1 MTSLNLSP
9 NRNVVKKLDGV
20 LLPFTTPF
28 SAGGEVDAAALC
40 ENVARWN
47 ETGVAGYVAL
57 GSTGERVHLDERERA
72 LVVESARACVPR
84 ELAFVVGVGEQ
95 STRLAIFEAR
105 RAADAGA
112 DAVLALTPHFYRGA
126 LTQDALAEHFAAVAD
141 VSSTPVV
148 LYNIPQNTGVAIAPE
163 RVARL
168 SEHPNIIGIKDS
180 SGDMVNLVEMLRLVG
195 AGRDDFAVM
204 TGHAGVFYA
213 SLCAGVVGAILA
225 AGCIAPRLC
234 VEIYEAFTRGDH
246 ARALELQRRLAPVAR
261 AVTVRFGIGG
271 LKFALNLAGYK
282 GGTVRAP
289 LHEPNEEARSE
300 IARLLEEAQIVVPRE
315 V

>member
-1 MTSLNLSP
+1 MMSQRLH
-9 NRNVVKKLDGV
+9 GV

-28 SAGGEVDAAALC
+28 GADGEVDASALG

-72 LVVESARACVPR
+72 LIVESARACVPR

-95 STRLAIFEAR
+95 STRLAILEAR
-105 RAADAGA
+105 RACEAGA

-141 VSSTPVV
+141 EAGVPVI

-163 RVARL
+163 WVARL
-168 SEHPNIIGIKDS
+168 ADHTNIVGIKDS
-180 SGDMVNLVEMLRLVG
+180 SGDVANLVEMLRLAG
-195 AGRDDFAVM
+195 AGREDFAVL

-213 SLCAGVVGAILA
+213 SLCAGVRGAILA
-225 AGCIAPRLC
+225 AGCAVPRLC
-234 VEIYEAFTRGDH
+234 VEIYEAFVGGDH
-246 ARALELQRRLAPVAR
+246 ARAQESQRRLAPVAR
-261 AVTVRFGIGG
+261 ALTVRFGVGG
-271 LKFALNLAGYK
+271 LKFALDLAGYN
-282 GGTVRAP
+282 GGSVRAP
-289 LHEPNEEARSE
+289 LRGPGQEARRE
-300 IARLLEEAQIVVPRE
+300 IERLLHEAAPELPRGSDSE
-315 V
+315 TPTRGR